1 MVTMSQKEFQRV
13 KVIENAAGG
22 RLSVGE
28 ASRLLQLS
36 ERQVQRLKRRYRP
49 DSVGWVQHGNRG
61 RSMPWALPLPQKQL
75 ILNLA
80 GGKYQGFNDSHL
92 AEKLRAEENLALS
105 RETVRRILRA
115 AKLAS
120 PQKRRPRQYRSRRPP
135 RPRFGM
141 MALTDASRHDWLEGR
156 GPEFTLLG
164 FQDVATGQILAAHFQ
179 LEAENTLG
187 YLRALHA
194 MVTTHGI
201 PLSLY
206 RDRHSI
212 FQRNDSHWTLAEQL
226 AGKQSPTQL
235 GRALEELGIEQ
246 IPAYSPQA
254 KGRIERA
261 WRTCQDRLVSEL
273 RLARATTLPEAN
285 AVLARFCVDYNL
297 RFARPAADSAHD
309 FRSLPRRFDL
319 ARCLSLRYQRVVSA
333 DHTVTL
339 GSQSIALPP
348 LPAHRGYAGETVEL
362 SHQLDGVLRVFRAA
376 TLLTALPFAFEEH
389 PGRRPVQL
397 TSAQKRKPTMPRI
410 YNLSGRPA
418 LAAVTYTLRGDK
430 VSLQL

>member
-49 DSVGWVQHGNRG
+49 DSLGWVQHGNRG
-61 RSMPWALPLPQKQL
+61 RPMPWALPLPQKQL
-75 ILNLA
+75 ILTLA
-80 GGKYQGFNDSHL
+80 RGKYQGFNDSHR
-92 AEKLRAEENLALS
+92 AEKLRSEENLAVS

-120 PQKRRPRQYRSRRPP
+120 PQKRRPREYRSRRSP

-156 GPEFTLLG
+156 GPALTLIG
-164 FQDVATGQILAAHFQ
+164 FQDDATGQILAAHFQ
-179 LEAENTLG
+179 LEAENTVG

-194 MVTTHGI
+194 MITTHGV

-212 FQRNDSHWTLAEQL
+212 FQRNDSNWTLAEQL

-235 GRALEELGIEQ
+235 GRALDELGIEQ

-273 RLARATTLPEAN
+273 RLARATTLAEAN
-285 AVLARFCVDYNL
+285 PVLARFCADYNQ
-297 RFARPAADSAHD
+297 RFARPAAESARD

-319 ARCLSLRYQRVVSA
+319 ARCLSLRYQRVVSP

-339 GSQSIALPP
+339 GALPIALPP
-348 LPAHRGYAGETVEL
+348 LPAQRGYARETVEL
-362 SHQLDGVLRVFRAA
+362 SHQLDGTLHIFRGDQLLR
-376 TLLTALPFAFEEH
+376 TLPVPLEEH
-389 PGRRPVQL
+389 AERRPAPL
-397 TSAQKRKPTMPRI
+397 TTAQKRKNPRPRI
-410 YNLSGRPA
+410 YNLGGRPA
-418 LAAVTYTLRGDK
+418 LAAVT
-430 VSLQL
+430 

>member
-1 MVTMSQKEFQRV
+1 MVAMSQKEFQRV
-13 KVIENAAGG
+13 KVIENAAAG
-22 RLSVGE
+22 RLSVRE
-28 ASRLLQLS
+28 ASLLLHLS

-61 RSMPWALPLPQKQL
+61 RSMPWALPVPQKRL
-75 ILNLA
+75 ILTLA
-80 GGKYQGFNDSHL
+80 RGKYQGFNDSHL
-92 AEKLRAEENLALS
+92 TEKLCAEEDLGVS

-115 AKLAS
+115 AKLVS

-164 FQDVATGQILAAHFQ
+164 FQDDATSQILAAHFQ
-179 LEAENTLG
+179 LEAENTVG
-187 YLRALHA
+187 YLRSLHL
-194 MVTTHGI
+194 MITRYGV

-235 GRALEELGIEQ
+235 GRVLEELGIEQ

-273 RLARATTLPEAN
+273 RLARATTLPQAN
-285 AVLARFCVDYNL
+285 AVLAQFCADYNQ
-297 RFARPAADSAHD
+297 RFAHPAADSVRD

-319 ARCLSLRYQRVVSA
+319 ARCLSLHYQRVVAA

-339 GSQSIALPP
+339 GALSIALPS
-348 LPAHRGYAGETVEL
+348 LPGQRGYAGETVEL
-362 SHQLDGVLRVFRAA
+362 AHHLDGTLHVYRGDQL
-376 TLLTALPFAFEEH
+376 LLTLPLPLEEH
-389 PGRRPVQL
+389 AERRPKLL
-397 TSAQKRKPTMPRI
+397 TSAQKRKTSTPRI

-418 LAAVTYTLRGDK
+418 LAAVT
-430 VSLQL
+430 

>member
-1 MVTMSQKEFQRV
+1 MSQKEFQRV

-22 RLSVGE
+22 RLSVRE

-36 ERQVQRLKRRYRP
+36 ERQVQRHKRRYRP

-61 RSMPWALPLPQKQL
+61 RSMPWALPVPQKQL

-80 GGKYQGFNDSHL
+80 RGKYQGFNDSHL
-92 AEKLRAEENLALS
+92 AEKLRVEENLAVS

-120 PQKRRPRQYRSRRPP
+120 PQKRRPRKYRSRRPP

-141 MALTDASRHDWLEGR
+141 MALTDASRHEWLEGR
-156 GPEFTLLG
+156 GPTLTLLG
-164 FQDVATGQILAAHFQ
+164 FQDDATGQILAAHFQ
-179 LEAENTLG
+179 LEAESTVG
-187 YLRALHA
+187 YLRALHL
-194 MVTTHGI
+194 MITTHGI

-206 RDRHSI
+206 RDRHGI
-212 FQRNDSHWTLAEQL
+212 FQRNDAHWTLAEQL

-235 GRALEELGIEQ
+235 GRALDQLGIEQ

-254 KGRIERA
+254 KGRIERF

-273 RLARATTLPEAN
+273 RLVHATTLAQAN
-285 AVLARFCVDYNL
+285 AVLARFCSDYNQH
-297 RFARPAADSAHD
+297 FARPAADSARD

-319 ARCLSLRYQRVVSA
+319 ARCLSLHYRRVVAA
-333 DHTVTL
+333 DHTVSL
-339 GSQSIALPP
+339 GANAIALPA
-348 LPAHRGYAGETVEL
+348 LPGPRGYAGETVEL
-362 SHQLDGVLRVFRAA
+362 SHQLDGMLRVYRGN
-376 TLLTALPFAFEEH
+376 TLLLALPLPLQEYAE
-389 PGRRPVQL
+389 RRPAPL
-397 TSAQKRKPTMPRI
+397 TTAQNRKIPMPRI

-418 LAAVTYTLRGDK
+418 LAAVT
-430 VSLQL
+430 

>member
-1 MVTMSQKEFQRV
+1 MSVR
-13 KVIENAAGG
+13 
-22 RLSVGE
+22 E

-36 ERQVQRLKRRYRP
+36 GRQVQRLMRRYRP
-49 DSVGWVQHGNRG
+49 DSVDWVQHGNRG
-61 RSMPWALPLPQKQL
+61 RPMPWALPLPQKQL
-75 ILNLA
+75 ILTLA
-80 GGKYQGFNDSHL
+80 RGKYRGFNDSHL
-92 AEKLRAEENLALS
+92 AEKLRAEENLSVS

-120 PQKRRPRQYRSRRPP
+120 PQKRRPRKYHSRRPP

-156 GPEFTLLG
+156 GPTLTLIG
-164 FQDVATGQILAAHFQ
+164 FQDDATAQILAAHFQ
-179 LEAENTLG
+179 LEAENTVG

-194 MVTTHGI
+194 MITAHGV

-226 AGKQSPTQL
+226 AGKQAPTQL

-273 RLARATTLPEAN
+273 RLAHATTLDQAN
-285 AVLARFCVDYNL
+285 AVLARFCTDYNQ
-297 RFARPAADSAHD
+297 RFARAAAESVRD
-309 FRSLPRRFDL
+309 FRPLPRRFDL
-319 ARCLSLRYQRVVSA
+319 ARCLALHYRRVVAA

-339 GSQSIALPP
+339 GANSIALPP
-348 LPAHRGYAGETVEL
+348 LPGPRGYAGEMVEL
-362 SHQLDGVLRVFRAA
+362 AHLLDGMLRVYRGN
-376 TLLTALPFAFEEH
+376 TLLLALPLPLAEYAD
-389 PGRRPVQL
+389 RRPAL
-397 TSAQKRKPTMPRI
+397 ITTAQKRKNPMPRI

-418 LAAVTYTLRGDK
+418 LAAVT
-430 VSLQL
+430 

>member
-1 MVTMSQKEFQRV
+1 MSQKELQRV
-13 KVIENAAGG
+13 KVMENAAGG
-22 RLSVGE
+22 RLSVRE
-28 ASRLLQLS
+28 ASRLLHLS
-36 ERQVQRLKRRYRP
+36 ERQVRRLKRRYQP
-49 DSVGWVQHGNRG
+49 DSIDWVHHGNLG
-61 RSMPWALPLPQKQL
+61 RSMPWAVSSPQKQL
-75 ILNLA
+75 ILTLA
-80 GGKYQGFNDSHL
+80 RGKYVGFNDSHL
-92 AEKLRAEENLALS
+92 TEKLCTEENLAVS
-105 RETVRRILRA
+105 RETVRRILRG

-141 MALTDASRHDWLEGR
+141 MALTDASRHDWLQGR
-156 GPEFTLLG
+156 GPELTLLG
-164 FQDVATGQILAAHFQ
+164 FQDDATGQILAAHFQ

-187 YLRALHA
+187 YLRALHVMILA
-194 MVTTHGI
+194 HGI

-235 GRALEELGIEQ
+235 GRALEQLGIQQ

-273 RLARATTLPEAN
+273 RLAQATTLAHAN
-285 AVLARFCVDYNL
+285 LVLAAFCADYNQ
-297 RFARPAADSAHD
+297 RFARPAADAACD
-309 FRSLPRRFDL
+309 FRRLPRRFDL
-319 ARCLSLRYQRVVSA
+319 ARCLSLHYQRVVAA

-339 GSQSIALPP
+339 GAHAIALPP
-348 LPAHRGYAGETVEL
+348 LPGHRGYAGETLEL
-362 SHQLDGVLRVFRAA
+362 SHQLDGTMRVYRGDA
-376 TLLTALPFAFEEH
+376 LLLALPLPLEEH
-389 PGRRPVQL
+389 AQRRPAPI
-397 TSAQKRKPTMPRI
+397 TSAQKRKTPMPRI

-418 LAAVTYTLRGDK
+418 LAAVT
-430 VSLQL
+430 

>member
-1 MVTMSQKEFQRV
+1 MSQKEFQRV

-22 RLSVGE
+22 RLSVRE
-28 ASRLLQLS
+28 ASRLLHLS
-36 ERQVQRLKRRYRP
+36 ERQVQRLKRRYQP

-61 RSMPWALPLPQKQL
+61 RSMPWAVSVPQRQL
-75 ILNLA
+75 ILTLA
-80 GGKYQGFNDSHL
+80 RGKYQGFNDSHL
-92 AEKLRAEENLALS
+92 AEKLHSEENLSVS

-120 PQKRRPRQYRSRRPP
+120 PQKRRPRKYRSRRPP

-141 MALTDASRHDWLEGR
+141 MALTDASCQDWLQGR
-156 GPEFTLLG
+156 GPAFTLIG
-164 FQDVATGQILAAHFQ
+164 FQDDATGLILAAHFQ
-179 LEAENTLG
+179 LEAENTIG

-194 MVTTHGI
+194 MITAHGV

-206 RDRHSI
+206 HDRHSI

-226 AGKQSPTQL
+226 AGKQAPTQL
-235 GRALEELGIEQ
+235 GQALQQLGIQQ

-273 RLARATTLPEAN
+273 RLARATTLAEAN
-285 AVLARFCVDYNL
+285 TVLVRFCADYNQ
-297 RFARPAADSAHD
+297 RFARPPADAASD
-309 FRSLPRRFDL
+309 FRPLPRRFDL
-319 ARCLSLRYQRVVSA
+319 ARCLSLRYQRVVAA
-333 DHTVTL
+333 DHTVVL
-339 GSQSIALPP
+339 GAEPIPLPP

-362 SHQLDGVLRVFRAA
+362 SHQLDGVLRVFRGD
-376 TLLTALPFAFEEH
+376 TLLSALPFAFQEH
-389 PGRRPVQL
+389 AKRRPVQL

-418 LAAVTYTLRGDK
+418 LAAVT
-430 VSLQL
+430 

>member
-22 RLSVGE
+22 RLSVRE

-36 ERQVQRLKRRYRP
+36 ERQVQRLKQRYRP
-49 DSVGWVQHGNRG
+49 DSIAWAQHGNRG
-61 RSMPWALPLPQKQL
+61 RSMPWAVSIPQKQL
-75 ILNLA
+75 ILSLA
-80 GGKYQGFNDSHL
+80 RGKYQGFNDSHL
-92 AEKLRAEENLALS
+92 SEKLRAEENLSVS
-105 RETVRRILRA
+105 RETVRRLLRA
-115 AKLAS
+115 AQLPS
-120 PQKRRPRQYRSRRPP
+120 PQKRRPRQYRARRLP
-135 RPRFGM
+135 RPRMGM

-156 GPEFTLLG
+156 GPQLTLIG
-164 FQDVATGQILAAHFQ
+164 FQDDATSQILAAHFQ

-187 YLRALHA
+187 YLRALHTMITA
-194 MVTTHGI
+194 HGI

-212 FQRNDSHWTLAEQL
+212 FQRNDAHWTVAEQL
-226 AGKQSPTQL
+226 AGKQTPTQL
-235 GRALEELGIEQ
+235 GRALEELGIQQ

-273 RLARATTLPEAN
+273 RLARATTVQQAN
-285 AVLARFCVDYNL
+285 AVLDRFCADYNQ
-297 RFARPAADSAHD
+297 RFARPPADAARD

-319 ARCLSLRYQRVVSA
+319 ARCLSLRYQRVVSP
-333 DHTVTL
+333 DHVITL
-339 GSQSIALPP
+339 GAHAIPLPA

-362 SHQLDGVLRVFRAA
+362 SHQLDGILHVYRGDS
-376 TLLTALPFAFEEH
+376 LLLAQPLPLDDSS
-389 PGRRPVQL
+389 PRRPAPR
-397 TSAQKRKPTMPRI
+397 TTAQKPKPKMPRI

-418 LAAVTYTLRGDK
+418 LAAVT
-430 VSLQL
+430 